1 MALDFNTIKKIEAGS
16 TNVGMIQ
23 NSAGDIL
30 WRKAYKECSLGF
42 RAVDASGAV
51 QPWKPYFS
59 TTFNGFG
66 NNAYFHYGD
75 SIGVFRSLD
84 GKQNMVVSWY
94 DGDIS
99 HPQRYASVL
108 STATVRHRF
117 TPSSTVVDSFRR
129 DIFAPGLVKNYG
141 KIQRQTSYS
150 NYGGY
155 ATDDKACIDTG
166 ETQDNAWTNVLA
178 KLGVEGTVD
187 NRYYSFGE
195 ATSSPLAEEWFGV
208 SLARNGSGVTVFAR
222 CAKIPAVTF
231 SYKLTSG
238 GKGTITLMNGKS
250 ATIAAA
256 QTDTIKFYQQSCYID
271 SSGSVVGSDTA
282 PFLSVTISSLSKGPR
297 NIPLTAVFPLT
308 NSTKYGFKQD
318 SDGNITN
325 TNQKVAKSF
334 CYGTLKF
341 RRPAARFTKLRIT
354 YTQSSERNYDF
365 GQFSK
370 IDTMLCAYPVADKN
384 STGFGAN
391 LQHSCKGEDNTE
403 HVVVYDI
410 SSLSTT
416 DDHIINFKYH
426 KDFSGDVGTDTFTIS
441 KIEFLDGTS
450 YNLHYDTA
458 ENYYTL
464 TVNNDNSVDVSFEW
478 VCVYIEGSEQD
489 YTEPDEKAA
498 VIPAHGSYDFWM
510 HVDPIP
516 EQSGRIFCIFKCNG
530 QYYTI
535 YQ

>member
-30 WRKAYKECSLGF
+30 WRKAYEECSLGF

-59 TTFNGFG
+59 TTFNAFAS
-66 NNAYFHYGD
+66 NDYFHYGD
-75 SIGVFRSLD
+75 SVGLFRSLD
-84 GKQNMVVSWY
+84 GTQNMVVSWY

-99 HPQRYASVL
+99 HPARYASVL
-108 STATVRHRF
+108 STAAVRHRF
-117 TPSSTVVDSFRR
+117 TPPSTIVDSFRC
-129 DIFAPGLVKNYG
+129 DIVARGLLKKYG
-141 KIQRQTSYS
+141 KIEKQTAYS

-166 ETQDNAWTNVLA
+166 ETQDSAWTNVLTH
-178 KLGVEGTVD
+178 LGVEGTVD
-187 NRYYSFGE
+187 NRYYSFGT
-195 ATSSPLAEEWFGV
+195 ASSSPLAQESLLV
-208 SLARNGSGVTVFAR
+208 SWNANRSAVIVSAH

-231 SYKLTSG
+231 SYKLSSG

-256 QTDTIKFYQQSCYID
+256 SSDTIKFYQQSCYIN
-271 SSGSVVGSDTA
+271 SSGSAVGSNTA
-282 PFLSVTISSLSKGPR
+282 PFLSINLASSSTGPFY
-297 NIPLTAVFPLT
+297 IPLTAVFPLK

-318 SDGNITN
+318 AYGNITN
-325 TNQKVAKSF
+325 SNQKVASSF

-341 RRPAARFTKLRIT
+341 RRPAAHFTKLRIT
-354 YTQSSERNYDF
+354 YTQSSEVNYDF

-370 IDTMLCAYPVADKN
+370 IDKMLCAGPVADNN

-410 SSLSTT
+410 SSLAME

-426 KDFSGDVGTDTFTIS
+426 KDSSGDVGTDTFTIS

-464 TVNNDNSVDVSFEW
+464 TVNNDNSAAVSFEW

-489 YTEPDEKAA
+489 YTEPDEQAA
-498 VIPAHGSYDFWM
+498 VVPAHGSYDFWM
-510 HVDPIP
+510 HVNPIP

>member
-42 RAVDASGAV
+42 RAVNASGAV

-59 TTFNGFG
+59 TTFNAFAS
-66 NNAYFHYGD
+66 NDYFHYGH
-75 SIGVFRSLD
+75 SVGLFRSLD
-84 GKQNMVVSWY
+84 GTQNMVVSWY

-99 HPQRYASVL
+99 HPARYASIL
-108 STATVRHRF
+108 STAAVRHSF
-117 TPSSTVVDSFRR
+117 TPPSIIVDSFHC
-129 DIFAPGLVKNYG
+129 DIVARGLLKKYG
-141 KIQRQTSYS
+141 KIEKQTAYS

-166 ETQDNAWTNVLA
+166 ETQDAAWTNVLP

-195 ATSSPLAEEWFGV
+195 ATHSPLAKE
-208 SLARNGSGVTVFAR
+208 SLLVKLASNGSGVTVTAH
-222 CAKIPAVTF
+222 CEKIPAVTF
-231 SYKLTSG
+231 SYKLSSG
-238 GKGTITLMNGKS
+238 AKGTITLLNAKG
-250 ATIAAA
+250 ATIPAAK
-256 QTDTIKFYQQSCYID
+256 TDTIKFYQPSCYINRR
-271 SSGSVVGSDTA
+271 GSVLGSDTS
-282 PFLSVTISSLSKGPR
+282 PFLSIDLASSSTDPFF
-297 NIPLTAVFPLT
+297 IPLTTVFPLK

-318 SDGNITN
+318 AYGNITN
-325 TNQKVAKSF
+325 SNQKVASSF

-341 RRPAARFTKLRIT
+341 RRPAAHFTKLRIT
-354 YTQSSERNYDF
+354 YTQSSEVNYDF

-370 IDTMLCAYPVADKN
+370 IDKMLCAGPVADN
-384 STGFGAN
+384 NLTGFGAN

-410 SSLSTT
+410 SSLAME

-426 KDFSGDVGTDTFTIS
+426 KDSSGNVGTDTFTIS
-441 KIEFLDGTS
+441 KIEFLDDVR
-450 YNLHYDTA
+450 YNLYYDTA

-464 TVNNDNSVDVSFEW
+464 TVNNDNSAAVSFEW

-489 YTEPDEKAA
+489 YTEPNEQAA
-498 VIPAHGSYDFWM
+498 VVPAHGNYDFWM